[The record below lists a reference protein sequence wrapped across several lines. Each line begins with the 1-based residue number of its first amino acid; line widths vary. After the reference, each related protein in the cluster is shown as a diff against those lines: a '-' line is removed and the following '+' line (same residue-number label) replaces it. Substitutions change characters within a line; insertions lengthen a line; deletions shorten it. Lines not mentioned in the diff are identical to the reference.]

1 MVAGLVCLL
10 LIGRLLCCLMLIGR
24 IGGLRHWLHGTGR
37 LNCVLQAKL
46 LAVIATVLLLGTQ

>member
-37 LNCVLQAKL
+37 LNSVLQ
-46 LAVIATVLLLGTQ
+46 AVIATILLLRAQ